1 MTAPPAEPG
10 SGSLH
15 RRRSPH
21 TTAGAGRASS
31 CPRHFHQVRME
42 RRAAAQI
49 GYAVARQHVHAPA
62 VWMKAVPPD
71 SLDHDHAR
79 PGRVRH
85 AGGEPRRAARALDG
99 DRGAVRDPAPLRVF
113 LRQHHGRRPLPAPQ
127 ERRLAEGRVQKEPVR
142 RHEAL
147 QRVARHERTVLGPL
161 VERHVRR
168 QRGQPLP
175 REPLRVEL
183 DPPRGGRRA
192 VGERRVRTRQAHPDP
207 APGKELLEGDPP
219 HRRVAPRQELADQRL
234 RALRVVL
241 PGDAHRARQE
251 LKHLPVRLRLALGR
265 QRRRRGHE
273 VRPLQDRVVEAEPRG
288 RRQESAAVRIG
299 VGARERRQAREG
311 AARHPP
317 VVVTRDPDADA
328 DEGPWARPVA
338 PGEPDDRRDVEADDR
353 RDRLWGIRL
362 HVLGEP
368 LDAERRPLDV
378 VAVEVTLRDQDVH
391 HGERQRR
398 VGALADHEVEVRLL
412 GGRRAIRI
420 DDDDEGAAGT
430 RLLDERHHV
439 DRRVGRVHAPE
450 DDQVR
455 THHLLRVVAGDG
467 AQGGAPARVRRVD
480 ADRAV
485 QAARTERVEEGVAR
499 VVLDLAHRARVRE
512 RQDRLGAVGAEDP
525 APAPR
530 DLIDRLVPG
539 DRLELAPPLRAHAP
553 ERGEDAQRRMNAL
566 GVLAHLAADHPLRE
580 GMVGVARDTRETAI
594 LDGDDEAAGGRA
606 VVRTD
611 GQHAAFKGIM
621 ATAMFGWLVR
631 LNPFKTP
638 DTQRLAVLFGVV
650 YFAQGMWYLPNQTI
664 TIVLKERGLSAGQV
678 ADFFLISTVPWLVK
692 PLYGLISDFVPLFG
706 RRRKSYFLVTS
717 GLAALAGLL
726 LASGSPI
733 SDGTIDKLG
742 VTLPIVGT
750 VSFTLVAGVWLFTL
764 MALGLAFTDVLVDA
778 MMVENGRPRGLT
790 GAFQSV
796 QWACITVASVLV
808 GVVGGRLAESRSLR
822 AAFLLAACFPMISM
836 LMGLL
841 VVREPRTSFDRE
853 AFRETL
859 GAIREAL
866 AHRDMWLV
874 ACFILFW
881 TFSPSFGP
889 AFLYYQTDTLGFSQ
903 QFIGTLGSLS
913 AIAGVVGATIYAPIS
928 RRFPLK
934 RIVNAVI
941 GLGVAGTL
949 AYLLYRGAASAL
961 VIDTVFGCVGMIT
974 QLALLDLAAKSCPKR
989 FEATCIALLMSLY
1002 TGS

>member
-71 SLDHDHAR
+71 SLDHDHAW

-147 QRVARHERTVLGPL
+147 QRVARHE
-161 VERHVRR
+161 
-168 QRGQPLP
+168 
-175 REPLRVEL
+175 
-183 DPPRGGRRA
+183 
-192 VGERRVRTRQAHPDP
+192 
-207 APGKELLEGDPP
+207 
-219 HRRVAPRQELADQRL
+219 
-234 RALRVVL
+234 
-241 PGDAHRARQE
+241 

-265 QRRRRGHE
+265 QRRLGELERELPVGAVEVEVHQRGRLLQDEVGIEGVVGEDLLVHDREEVLPREPREDERLVRTHGGRVRAVHVERADRRGLPPVGQRAPQVDHVDDPRRRRGHE
-273 VRPLQDRVVEAEPRG
+273 VRPLQDRVAEAEPRG

-353 RDRLWGIRL
+353 RDRLRGIRL

-398 VGALADHEVEVRLL
+398 VGARADHEVEVRLL

-467 AQGGAPARVRRVD
+467 AQGGAPARVRGVD

-499 VVLDLAHRARVRE
+499 VVLDLAHRPRVRE
-512 RQDRLGAVGAEDP
+512 RQDRLGADGAEDLVP
-525 APAPR
+525 APS
-530 DLIDRLVPG
+530 DLVDRLVPG
-539 DRLELAPPLRAHAP
+539 DRHELAPPLRAHPP
-553 ERGEDAQRRMNAL
+553 ERGKHTQRRMNAL
-566 GVLAHLAADHPLRE
+566 GIFAHLAADHPLRE
-580 GMVGVARDTRETAI
+580 GMVGVARDTRETAV
-594 LDGDDEAAGGRA
+594 LDGEDEAAGGRT

-621 ATAMFGWLVR
+621 AAVMFGWLVR

-733 SDGTIDKLG
+733 SDGTIEKLG

-841 VVREPRTSFDRE
+841 VVREPRTTFDRE

-889 AFLYYQTDTLGFSQ
+889 AFLYYPTDTLGFSQ
-903 QFIGTLGSLS
+903 QLF
-913 AIAGVVGATIYAPIS
+913 
-928 RRFPLK
+928 
-934 RIVNAVI
+934 
-941 GLGVAGTL
+941 
-949 AYLLYRGAASAL
+949 
-961 VIDTVFGCVGMIT
+961 
-974 QLALLDLAAKSCPKR
+974 
-989 FEATCIALLMSLY
+989 
-1002 TGS
+1002 

>member
-1 MTAPPAEPG
+1 
-10 SGSLH
+10 
-15 RRRSPH
+15 
-21 TTAGAGRASS
+21 
-31 CPRHFHQVRME
+31 
-42 RRAAAQI
+42 
-49 GYAVARQHVHAPA
+49 
-62 VWMKAVPPD
+62 
-71 SLDHDHAR
+71 
-79 PGRVRH
+79 
-85 AGGEPRRAARALDG
+85 
-99 DRGAVRDPAPLRVF
+99 
-113 LRQHHGRRPLPAPQ
+113 
-127 ERRLAEGRVQKEPVR
+127 
-142 RHEAL
+142 
-147 QRVARHERTVLGPL
+147 
-161 VERHVRR
+161 
-168 QRGQPLP
+168 
-175 REPLRVEL
+175 
-183 DPPRGGRRA
+183 
-192 VGERRVRTRQAHPDP
+192 
-207 APGKELLEGDPP
+207 
-219 HRRVAPRQELADQRL
+219 
-234 RALRVVL
+234 
-241 PGDAHRARQE
+241 
-251 LKHLPVRLRLALGR
+251 
-265 QRRRRGHE
+265 
-273 VRPLQDRVVEAEPRG
+273 
-288 RRQESAAVRIG
+288 
-299 VGARERRQAREG
+299 
-311 AARHPP
+311 
-317 VVVTRDPDADA
+317 
-328 DEGPWARPVA
+328 
-338 PGEPDDRRDVEADDR
+338 
-353 RDRLWGIRL
+353 
-362 HVLGEP
+362 
-368 LDAERRPLDV
+368 
-378 VAVEVTLRDQDVH
+378 
-391 HGERQRR
+391 
-398 VGALADHEVEVRLL
+398 
-412 GGRRAIRI
+412 
-420 DDDDEGAAGT
+420 
-430 RLLDERHHV
+430 
-439 DRRVGRVHAPE
+439 
-450 DDQVR
+450 
-455 THHLLRVVAGDG
+455 
-467 AQGGAPARVRRVD
+467 
-480 ADRAV
+480 
-485 QAARTERVEEGVAR
+485 
-499 VVLDLAHRARVRE
+499 
-512 RQDRLGAVGAEDP
+512 
-525 APAPR
+525 
-530 DLIDRLVPG
+530 
-539 DRLELAPPLRAHAP
+539 
-553 ERGEDAQRRMNAL
+553 
-566 GVLAHLAADHPLRE
+566 
-580 GMVGVARDTRETAI
+580 
-594 LDGDDEAAGGRA
+594 
-606 VVRTD
+606 
-611 GQHAAFKGIM
+611 M

-733 SDGTIDKLG
+733 SDGTIETLG

-808 GVVGGRLAESRSLR
+808 GVVGGRLAETRSLR

-841 VVREPRTSFDRE
+841 VVREPRTTFDRE

-913 AIAGVVGATIYAPIS
+913 AIAGVIGATIYAPIS

-961 VIDTVFGCVGMIT
+961 MIDTVFGCVGMIT

-989 FEATCIALLMSLY
+989 VEATFFALLMSFYNGGSQLSQNLGARLY
-1002 TGS
+1002 DNFGYTPLVLISTAFTAAAWLLVPLVRIDRIEARAREEARTREAAAAASQSVTAR

>member
-1 MTAPPAEPG
+1 
-10 SGSLH
+10 
-15 RRRSPH
+15 
-21 TTAGAGRASS
+21 
-31 CPRHFHQVRME
+31 
-42 RRAAAQI
+42 
-49 GYAVARQHVHAPA
+49 
-62 VWMKAVPPD
+62 
-71 SLDHDHAR
+71 
-79 PGRVRH
+79 
-85 AGGEPRRAARALDG
+85 
-99 DRGAVRDPAPLRVF
+99 
-113 LRQHHGRRPLPAPQ
+113 
-127 ERRLAEGRVQKEPVR
+127 
-142 RHEAL
+142 
-147 QRVARHERTVLGPL
+147 
-161 VERHVRR
+161 
-168 QRGQPLP
+168 
-175 REPLRVEL
+175 
-183 DPPRGGRRA
+183 
-192 VGERRVRTRQAHPDP
+192 
-207 APGKELLEGDPP
+207 
-219 HRRVAPRQELADQRL
+219 
-234 RALRVVL
+234 
-241 PGDAHRARQE
+241 
-251 LKHLPVRLRLALGR
+251 
-265 QRRRRGHE
+265 
-273 VRPLQDRVVEAEPRG
+273 
-288 RRQESAAVRIG
+288 
-299 VGARERRQAREG
+299 
-311 AARHPP
+311 
-317 VVVTRDPDADA
+317 
-328 DEGPWARPVA
+328 
-338 PGEPDDRRDVEADDR
+338 
-353 RDRLWGIRL
+353 
-362 HVLGEP
+362 
-368 LDAERRPLDV
+368 
-378 VAVEVTLRDQDVH
+378 
-391 HGERQRR
+391 
-398 VGALADHEVEVRLL
+398 
-412 GGRRAIRI
+412 
-420 DDDDEGAAGT
+420 
-430 RLLDERHHV
+430 
-439 DRRVGRVHAPE
+439 
-450 DDQVR
+450 
-455 THHLLRVVAGDG
+455 
-467 AQGGAPARVRRVD
+467 
-480 ADRAV
+480 
-485 QAARTERVEEGVAR
+485 
-499 VVLDLAHRARVRE
+499 
-512 RQDRLGAVGAEDP
+512 
-525 APAPR
+525 
-530 DLIDRLVPG
+530 
-539 DRLELAPPLRAHAP
+539 
-553 ERGEDAQRRMNAL
+553 MNAL

-733 SDGTIDKLG
+733 SDGTIETLG

-808 GVVGGRLAESRSLR
+808 GVVGDRLAETRSLR

-841 VVREPRTSFDRE
+841 VVREPRTTFDRE

-913 AIAGVVGATIYAPIS
+913 AIAGIIGATIYAPIS

-941 GLGVAGTL
+941 GLGVVGTL

-961 VIDTVFGCVGMIT
+961 VIDTVFGSVGMIT

-989 FEATCIALLMSLY
+989 VAALAEGGEVGRLSMRIEGGVRTVLLVEEEEVRVLLRPVQPVDEAVGLRLDHRRHLLAQDRRQLVPLPRLRRKLRNDGQHVRHHAPPSARAFTPRVAVACAHRSQWSARPTSSGPSMSNSPQPRRAKRRW
-1002 TGS
+1002 GRMRASPSARAWSVGERRSHKSRSFSRSGKHAKSVSPRK